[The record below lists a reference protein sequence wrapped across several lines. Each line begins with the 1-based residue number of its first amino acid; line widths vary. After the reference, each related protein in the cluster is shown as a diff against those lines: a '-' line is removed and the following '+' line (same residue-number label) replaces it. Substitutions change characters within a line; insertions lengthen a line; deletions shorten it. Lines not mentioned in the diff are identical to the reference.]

1 MASGDPA
8 VNDPIPNDPVRSW
21 LATCPRGLGGL
32 LANEIKALGAQIATI
47 RDAQVEF
54 SGTRADLYRVSLW
67 SRIANRVL
75 LPVLS
80 GPAANADE
88 LYDTMRSA
96 RWSSLL
102 RPNSKFS
109 VMFSG
114 TSQEIRDTRF
124 GARRCKDAVMDY
136 CRAEGELNLQ
146 PSPAE
151 PDLSIS
157 VRLRATRVEVALD
170 LTGESLH
177 RRGYRTAAGAA
188 PLKENVAAA
197 CLLRAGWVGGQSDEH
212 ALIDPLCGSATFLIE
227 GAMIALDQAPALRRQ
242 HFSFAHWA
250 GHHAAQWQAVLGEAS
265 ARAKAGRSG
274 AVPEIRGYDED
285 PRVIAKAQENIRAA
299 GLSDFVRV
307 SVKSLSQVQVP
318 THRRICSG
326 LLVTNP
332 PYGQRLS
339 DPGASKRLY
348 SALGATLASEFEGWS
363 AAVLAPTKEQG
374 KALGLRSHRQLSLY
388 NGGRP
393 VSLILLDIDSNN
405 YRSSDGL
412 KTLKREETAAP
423 PAPVVETDRSAAKG
437 SASGPLLEHEQNA
450 ENSELVSTAH
460 YVPAADSLAALPAGA
475 QMFAN
480 RLTKN
485 LRRISRWRKR
495 YAVECYRLYDADMPE
510 YAVAVD
516 RYADWLHI
524 SEYLAP
530 QSVSSEDAARRRG
543 EILSA
548 LPVVTGVP
556 SERLV
561 FKERAR
567 QRGRSQ
573 YEKRSSR
580 RQFLQVREGE
590 ATLLVNLEDYLDT
603 GLFLDHRPLRRRV
616 SAESEGCRVL
626 NLFCY
631 TGALTVHAA
640 LGGARSTDSV
650 DLSNT
655 YLRWLS
661 ENLAVN
667 GFGESHHRRH
677 NADVLK
683 WLQTASHTYDLILVD
698 PPTFSNSSKLAQ
710 VFDLQRDHARLLHL
724 AMARLEPRGR
734 LYFSNNARSFKLD
747 SGLVERYGVREIT
760 RQTIDP
766 DFQHSKRPPH
776 RCWTFEQRP

>member
-1 MASGDPA
+1 MVGSDPV
-8 VNDPIPNDPVRSW
+8 VNDPLPNDPVRSW

-32 LANEIKALGAQIATI
+32 LANEIQELGAQIATI
-47 RDAQVEF
+47 RDAQVDF
-54 SGTRADLYRVSLW
+54 RGARAVLYRVSLW

-75 LPVLS
+75 LPVLT

-96 RWSSLL
+96 QWSSLL
-102 RPNSKFS
+102 KPNSKFS

-136 CRAEGELNLQ
+136 SRAESGLNLQ

-157 VRLRATRVEVALD
+157 VRLRANKVDVALD

-177 RRGYRTAAGAA
+177 RRGYRTATGAA

-197 CLLRAGWVGGQSDEH
+197 CLLRAGWVGPQSDEH

-242 HFSFAHWA
+242 HYSFEHWS
-250 GHHAAQWQAVLGEAS
+250 GHHDAQWQAVLGEATE
-265 ARAKAGRSG
+265 RAKAGRSG
-274 AVPEIRGYDED
+274 VVPEIRGYDED

-299 GLSDFVRV
+299 ALSDIVRV

-318 THRRICSG
+318 THRRISSG

-339 DPGASKRLY
+339 DPSASKRLY
-348 SALGATLASEFEGWS
+348 SALGATLASEFQGWS
-363 AAVLAPTKEQG
+363 AAVLAPNKEQG

-393 VSLILLDIDSNN
+393 VSLILLDIDANN
-405 YRSSDGL
+405 YRATDGQPIP
-412 KTLKREETAAP
+412 KREETP
-423 PAPVVETDRSAAKG
+423 PALATYGEAARNAVEVNASELPLEREPSAANSG
-437 SASGPLLEHEQNA
+437 S
-450 ENSELVSTAH
+450 VSTGSD
-460 YVPAADSLAALPAGA
+460 VTAADSLAALSAGA
-475 QMFAN
+475 RMFAN
-480 RLTKN
+480 RLSKN
-485 LRRISRWRKR
+485 LRRISRWRTR

-530 QSVSSEDAARRRG
+530 QSVSAEDAARRRA

-548 LPVVTGVP
+548 LPIVTGVP
-556 SERLV
+556 HERLV

-580 RQFLQVREGE
+580 SQFLEVREGK
-590 ATLLVNLEDYLDT
+590 ARFLINLEDYLDT
-603 GLFLDHRPLRRRV
+603 GLFLDHRPLRRLV
-616 SAESEGCRVL
+616 CAESKGCRVL

-640 LGGARSTDSV
+640 LGGAKSTDSV
-650 DLSNT
+650 DMSNT
-655 YLRWLS
+655 YLRWLG

-677 NADVLK
+677 KADVVK

-698 PPTFSNSSKLAQ
+698 PPTFSNSSKLDQ
-710 VFDLQRDHARLLHL
+710 VFDLQ
-724 AMARLEPRGR
+724 
-734 LYFSNNARSFKLD
+734 
-747 SGLVERYGVREIT
+747 
-760 RQTIDP
+760 
-766 DFQHSKRPPH
+766 
-776 RCWTFEQRP
+776 